1 MPPVHELKNTI
12 LGPGTLEQTA
22 GLGSGP
28 PLTRSGQ
35 SLRDF
40 IAHAGHLSLIL
51 LQITDYALLEHL
63 YGDLFLRDIQDSVT
77 HSLRQAASELEQG
90 SDPEVGIC
98 MIESGEFGIIRR
110 GPGSP
115 GDLLDAA
122 FSLRMEVQNELR
134 SWLLKN
140 TGLQVKIRVGFGS
153 SAVTSEAPEND
164 LLRTLSAARTM
175 CSNRLD
181 LAKLTLAKEYR
192 SILSE
197 SRVRVVYQPILDFSS
212 GQPLGWEALS
222 RGPAQSAFESPVFL
236 FDFAE
241 ESGTLFE
248 LEKVCRQKA
257 IAHCTPL
264 GRGQKLFL
272 NIHPQTLIDPD
283 FTPGETRRI
292 LEGIGLEPDNVVFE
306 ITERHSIKDFSLF
319 HKTLTHYRSQGFM
332 VAVDDVGTGYSGLW
346 SIAQIRPDFIKI
358 DMSLVQG
365 IDRDPIK
372 RSLLETFV
380 TFADKIGS
388 KIIAE
393 GIETETV
400 FSSLLSMGVHFGQGY
415 FFARPE
421 YPKPDLTI
429 SLEDKKRVLSFETAE
444 HLFSIKNLVQETT
457 VVQATTPVTR
467 VKSIMAQHGPL
478 GSVVVARGDTPVGL
492 VMSYHL
498 DRQLASRYGVAL
510 YSKRDV
516 TTLMDDA
523 PLVVDAVESVERVA
537 RLATSRERFK
547 AYDDIIVTQENKI
560 QGVVSV
566 QKLIDSMAKFQ
577 VEMAKGANPLTGLP
591 GNVSLESELERR
603 LAKMQPFSII
613 YADLDN
619 FKVYNDLYGF
629 QNGDQIIQLL
639 ARIMKH
645 ALFRHGSGSD
655 LVSHVGGDDFIIV
668 TSVQNAERISLSIVR
683 CFSRLIRNYF
693 SPKDLERGWIE
704 AQGRDGR
711 KGRFPLIS
719 VSLGIV
725 HCNGHSNLKAISERA
740 AEVKTYAKSCPGS
753 TYVCDRRPPLGSGS

>member
-1 MPPVHELKNTI
+1 MPPVHELKNSF
-12 LGPGTLEQTA
+12 LGTGPLGQPPDAEA
-22 GLGSGP
+22 GRS
-28 PLTRSGQ
+28 LTRPGQ
-35 SLRDF
+35 SLRSF
-40 IAHAGHLSLIL
+40 IAHAERLSLIL
-51 LQITDYALLEHL
+51 LQITDYSLLEHL
-63 YGDLFLRDIQDSVT
+63 YGDLFLKEIQDTVT
-77 HSLRQAASELEQG
+77 RSLRQASSKLEHDA
-90 SDPEVGIC
+90 DPDVGIC
-98 MIESGEFGIIRR
+98 VIEAGEFGIIRK
-110 GPGSP
+110 GPDKP
-115 GDLLDAA
+115 ADLLDTA
-122 FSLRMEVQNELR
+122 FALRMEVQNEIR

-153 SAVTSEAPEND
+153 TPVASASPEND
-164 LLRTLSAARTM
+164 LLKILAAARTM
-175 CSNRLD
+175 CANRLD
-181 LAKLTLAKEYR
+181 LAELSLAKEYQ

-197 SRVRVVYQPILDFSS
+197 SRTRVVYQPILDFST
-212 GQPLGWEALS
+212 GQTLGWEALS
-222 RGPAQSAFESPVFL
+222 RGPARSSFESPVFL

-241 ESGTLFE
+241 ESGSLFE

-257 IAHCTPL
+257 IAHCSPMS
-264 GRGQKLFL
+264 RDQKLFL
-272 NIHPQTLIDPD
+272 NIHPQTLIDPG

-292 LEGIGLEPDNVVFE
+292 LEDIGLEPDNVVFE
-306 ITERHSIKDFSLF
+306 ITERHSIKDFALF
-319 HKTLTHYRSQGFM
+319 HKTLTHYRSQGFK

-365 IDRDPIK
+365 IDRDPVK

-388 KIIAE
+388 QIIAE

-415 FFARPE
+415 FFSKPE
-421 YPKPDLTI
+421 YPKKEMTI
-429 SLEDKKRVLSFETAE
+429 PLEDKKRSLSFETAE
-444 HLFSIKNLVQETT
+444 DLFSIRNLVQETT

-467 VKSIMAQHGPL
+467 VKSIMSQHGPL

-516 TTLMDDA
+516 TVLMDDA
-523 PLVVDAVESVERVA
+523 PLVVDAAEPVERVA
-537 RLATSRERFK
+537 RLATTREKFK
-547 AYDDIIVTQENKI
+547 AYDDIIVTQDNMI
-560 QGVVSV
+560 IGVVSV

-591 GNVSLESELERR
+591 GNVALESELEKR

-645 ALFRHGSGSD
+645 ALARHGSRSD

-668 TSVQNAERISLSIVR
+668 TSIQDAERISLSIVR
-683 CFSRLIRNYF
+683 CFKRLIRNYF

-711 KGRFPLIS
+711 SGRFPLVS

-725 HCNGHSNLKAISERA
+725 RCTGQTNLKAISERA
-740 AEVKTYAKSCPGS
+740 AEVKTYAKSRPGS
-753 TYVCDRRPPLGSGS
+753 TYVSDRRAPLGGGA